1 MNFGIYHICKQIAI
15 LSLLHKTYVLHEVK
29 GVLQL
34 WEAKNSWRQ
43 EVFAI
48 TNTALDAFVFIL
60 HSSYCAFSERCPS
73 STYHLI
79 PSTRGFHCL
88 FPTYL
93 FAFALL
99 LESLIRYGS
108 FLLWLFSPSPL
119 KPAICLIYLPI
130 TSTMLPAI
138 EKNQYIKNTKPN
150 KKH

>member
-48 TNTALDAFVFIL
+48 TNMALDAFIFIL

-99 LESLIRYGS
+99 LLDMVLSSYDSSLQALWS
-108 FLLWLFSPSPL
+108 LLYVLFIYQLPPQCSPPL
-119 KPAICLIYLPI
+119 KRI
-130 TSTMLPAI
+130 ST
-138 EKNQYIKNTKPN
+138 
-150 KKH
+150 